1 LDLATFSVL
10 QVQLFGL
17 VLSRVSA
24 IFTMAPVFGSR
35 TIPAT
40 VKIGLALLISVAIY
54 PTLDLNGLEL
64 PVQII
69 PFALMVLK
77 EFAIGMIIGFLITM
91 IMNAAF
97 LAGQMVDTQMGFGIA
112 NIVDPIT
119 GAQIP
124 LIGQFQY
131 VLALTLF
138 LALNAHRILLG
149 TLMESFR
156 IVPLTMASYAR
167 SIPFT
172 AYVIKLS
179 SEMWVLALKIAAPA
193 LAVLFLSTVALGI
206 VARTVPQMN
215 VFIVGFP
222 LQIGIG
228 LFMVMEALPMTVI
241 VLSRVF
247 DDEFFRKILELLS
260 LLRP

>member
-1 LDLATFSVL
+1 MDLATFSVL

-17 VLSRVSA
+17 VFARISA

-35 TIPAT
+35 TIPAP
-40 VKIGLALLISVAIY
+40 VRIGLALLISAAIY
-54 PTLDLNGLEL
+54 PTLNLNGLEL
-64 PVQII
+64 PTRII

-77 EFAIGMIIGFLITM
+77 EFAIGMIIGFVVTM
-91 IMNAAF
+91 LMNAAF

-112 NIVDPIT
+112 NIIDPIT

-131 VLALTLF
+131 VLALALF

-156 IVPLTMASYAR
+156 VIPLTTASYAK
-167 SIPFT
+167 SLPFT
-172 AYVIKLS
+172 ELVIRLS
-179 SEMWVLALKIAAPA
+179 SDMWMLALKMAAPA
-193 LAVLFLSTVALGI
+193 LAILFLSTVALGI

-228 LFMVMEALPMTVI
+228 LFIVMEALPMTAL
-241 VLSRVF
+241 VLSRLF
-247 DDEFFRKILELLS
+247 DDRLFRQILELLS
-260 LLRP
+260 FLRS